1 MRAAPAET
9 TEPALTLD
17 VVVESALWDAQS
29 SAEDI
34 IRGAIDA
41 AAAQVKAP
49 AATPA
54 GEIAI
59 LLTDDSAIRALN
71 RQWRQQDKA
80 TNVLSF
86 PSPAADFDAAH
97 LGDIVIAYETLAREA
112 DAEGKPFAHHLAH
125 LAVHGY
131 LHLIGYDHMTDSE
144 AADMERLETSVLAT
158 LGIPDPY
165 AHSEPQART

>member
-1 MRAAPAET
+1 MCAARAKT
-9 TEPALTLD
+9 TNPALTLD
-17 VVVESALWDAQS
+17 IVVESALWDQQS
-29 SAEDI
+29 ALEDI

-41 AAAQVKAP
+41 AAAQVKAQ
-49 AATPA
+49 AATRG
-54 GEIAI
+54 GEVAI
-59 LLTDDSAIRALN
+59 LLTDDSAIRVLN

-86 PSPAADFDAAH
+86 PSPAAGPAGAH

-144 AADMERLETSVLAT
+144 AAAMERLETSVLAA

-165 AHSEPQART
+165 ALSEPQAGS